1 MNEEEEKE
9 RQTPKKK
16 GTSTPKGSPKTS
28 PPREDKKKKDKKR
41 EKRGH
46 KRSRTRR
53 DDEDE
58 DEEEEDQPVKTP
70 GSVVQ
75 VRCSCFLR
83 SALVFALPLHLLL
96 IVRLGQR
103 CRCCGVS
110 LCLPFSGDGWF
121 SLHHYSVSS
130 ILLSLLHCCLT
141 IIVLICGICI
151 TFLLPH
157 GCSPHHGFVCP
168 EFFSVELI
176 VRFLDHSSLSPSL
189 CSLCISVVLPSF
201 FP

>member
-1 MNEEEEKE
+1 MARTKGGEAKRKRKDERKEESSDSESQSDSMNEEEEKE

-103 CRCCGVS
+103 CVSDRVVVVAFLSVCHFLEMGGS
-110 LCLPFSGDGWF
+110 LCTIILSPAFF
-121 SLHHYSVSS
+121 SL
-130 ILLSLLHCCLT
+130 CF
-141 IIVLICGICI
+141 IV
-151 TFLLPH
+151 
-157 GCSPHHGFVCP
+157 V
-168 EFFSVELI
+168 
-176 VRFLDHSSLSPSL
+176 
-189 CSLCISVVLPSF
+189 
-201 FP
+201 